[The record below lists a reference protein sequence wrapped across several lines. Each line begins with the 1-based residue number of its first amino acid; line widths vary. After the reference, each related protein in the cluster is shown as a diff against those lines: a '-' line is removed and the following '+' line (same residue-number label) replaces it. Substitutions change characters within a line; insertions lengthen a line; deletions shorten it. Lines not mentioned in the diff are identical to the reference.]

1 MTEKIYHT
9 DPYCRELTA
18 RITGREFRD
27 GNFRIRLDRTIFC
40 PEGGG
45 QPADRGAINGFP
57 VTELAHEDEDI
68 IHVLASDPGQ
78 DEVTLLLDFPRR
90 YDTMQQHTAQ
100 HLLSQVLLN
109 LFNAPTLSFAI
120 GPEHASIE
128 IGREALNEEEIKT
141 LETECARL
149 VFANLPVR
157 IFESEDITALHLRKP
172 PKRQGRIRV
181 VEIEGLDQ
189 SACGG
194 THLKNSAE
202 IGLLKIIRTD
212 RVRAHIR
219 LYYAAGYR
227 ALRDYQLKHEIA
239 RRLQHAVTVPLA
251 EIPAQVEALLAE
263 KDERRRALKKMQR
276 RELEKEITAAA
287 AGSEAMVI
295 REFNDVDSADM
306 RFFAL
311 ALVKA
316 GKRVLVYSQ
325 APEKHIIIGRGHGS
339 LDLCRIS
346 AEVFGLL
353 GGKGGGQE
361 NLIEGRAQDFSK
373 LPAVIALLQADLL

>member
-78 DEVTLLLDFPRR
+78 DEVTLRLDFPRR